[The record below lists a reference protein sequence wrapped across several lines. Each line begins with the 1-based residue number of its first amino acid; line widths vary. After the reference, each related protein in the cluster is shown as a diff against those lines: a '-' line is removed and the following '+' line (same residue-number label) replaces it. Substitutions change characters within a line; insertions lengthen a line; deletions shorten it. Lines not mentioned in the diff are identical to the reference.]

1 MTNHFSPNPDD
12 RYWGQDRYHKY
23 DAPLNPVIARQ
34 KPWKVTL
41 DTESCKAEMDRLRV
55 KMQYENALKKY
66 LRKASACKKKLPKH
80 LEEKPT
86 IKETFQS
93 SLSAKFDA
101 ITNHL
106 PRVNYRYE

>member
-41 DTESCKAEMDRLRV
+41 DPSSYQDEMAFHKV
-55 KMQYENALKKY
+55 KMQYQNALRNY
-66 LRKASACKKKLPKH
+66 LRKASACKKALPKH
-80 LEEKPT
+80 LELKPT